1 MPCACPAGAAPAAPA
16 TVSPATGPTDP
27 CVPTTGARMTTT
39 AGASRP
45 SAGSSAASPP
55 STKARAVSPGGVA
68 RARSTPDPAA
78 RHHTPSPSLFMP
90 PGSLWGGLAGLL
102 SVTGLWDGGLSQ
114 EGARSTQWDLRQRRG
129 CSCRLPAALWVP
141 LEAEAQSGF
150 EGPAEGGGCVSCSPP
165 TVSWSVRLSG
175 FCVCPFSALPSLSAP
190 PLVSSSLTYWQ
201 DEAPHLPPGARSP
214 RSAPSAA
221 GGVARCCLACG
232 PQSKWT
238 DTSSPMWPWVCF
250 RSQTLPT
257 HRERA
262 LPCTHPRP
270 RAAGGQG
277 PVAWAGWLSLALAQP
292 AVDGPTPHSHE
303 GLGLA
308 GSVSPSTSAM
318 CLSLSLPCPVRLA
331 LLLVRS
337 AFAAPALREVCCAE
351 LGAWCVG
358 PGEAGR

>member
-1 MPCACPAGAAPAAPA
+1 
-16 TVSPATGPTDP
+16 
-27 CVPTTGARMTTT
+27 
-39 AGASRP
+39 
-45 SAGSSAASPP
+45 
-55 STKARAVSPGGVA
+55 
-68 RARSTPDPAA
+68 
-78 RHHTPSPSLFMP
+78 MP
-90 PGSLWGGLAGLL
+90 PRSLWGGLAGLL

-114 EGARSTQWDLRQRRG
+114 EGARSTQWDLRQRR
-129 CSCRLPAALWVP
+129 SCRLPAALWVP